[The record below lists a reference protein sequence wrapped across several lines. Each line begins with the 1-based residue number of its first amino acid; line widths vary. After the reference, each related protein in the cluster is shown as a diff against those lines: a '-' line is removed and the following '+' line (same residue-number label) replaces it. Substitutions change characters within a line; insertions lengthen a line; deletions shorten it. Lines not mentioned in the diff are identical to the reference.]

1 MSMFQSRNL
10 FLRLLH
16 SVFPSIPARVRSP
29 SRLDSTGAARN
40 PFSNL
45 TVLLST
51 TSGGGIFYSNSSC
64 NSTTTSVV
72 IASNKTSM
80 DFWYKDSN
88 NGQPL
93 ITASTS
99 YEAGP
104 NLSATQLETIGTPCT
119 AAAVTTQPTNQ
130 SITYGQNAAFTAA
143 ASGNPTPTVQWQ
155 VDTGSGFTNI
165 SGATSTTLTL
175 TTPPVSASGN
185 KYRAVFTNTC
195 SGTQTATTSAA
206 TLTVAARATSTT
218 ISPLTAST
226 PAGVAAIFTIT
237 VTDTDSGTKSNPAG
251 TIASSSTSSPANT
264 DSISACTLAQGA
276 NPLGTVSC
284 QVNVTPTTPFA
295 VHTINASF
303 TATDSVHSNSST
315 TTGATLTVSN
325 PDTKPPVVT
334 ISF

>member
-1 MSMFQSRNL
+1 
-10 FLRLLH
+10 
-16 SVFPSIPARVRSP
+16 
-29 SRLDSTGAARN
+29 
-40 PFSNL
+40 
-45 TVLLST
+45 
-51 TSGGGIFYSNSSC
+51 
-64 NSTTTSVV
+64 
-72 IASNKTSM
+72 
-80 DFWYKDSN
+80 N

-165 SGATSTTLTL
+165 S
-175 TTPPVSASGN
+175 SA
-185 KYRAVFTNTC
+185 
-195 SGTQTATTSAA
+195 
-206 TLTVAARATSTT
+206 
-218 ISPLTAST
+218 
-226 PAGVAAIFTIT
+226 
-237 VTDTDSGTKSNPAG
+237 
-251 TIASSSTSSPANT
+251 TSSPANT

-276 NPLGTVSC
+276 NPVGTVSC
-284 QVNVTPTTPFA
+284 QVSVTPTTPFA

-303 TATDSVHSNSST
+303 TATDSVHANSST
-315 TTGATLTVSN
+315 TTGAALTVSN

-334 ISF
+334 ITFSAVDGQNGWYVHSPVLGTV